1 MCFGVK
7 IGPSVTS
14 FCQVDEAFCDD
25 ETMIG
30 TDINGVVK
38 FEKLMRKFESQSG
51 VIVSRNKKSK
61 IMYLGSWAGRQDSP
75 FPWLKVVNEVKVF
88 RLLLTPKYSA
98 TLRRTWEEVM
108 QGFRK
113 TIYSWKDRGLDNMFQ
128 KAEVVRTFTQS
139 KLWYI
144 CQVLPLPNTYT
155 KKIESLREAIKKKV
169 D

>member
-1 MCFGVK
+1 
-7 IGPSVTS
+7 
-14 FCQVDEAFCDD
+14 
-25 ETMIG
+25 
-30 TDINGVVK
+30 
-38 FEKLMRKFESQSG
+38 
-51 VIVSRNKKSK
+51 
-61 IMYLGSWAGRQDSP
+61 MYLGSWAGRQDSP